1 MQVLLGS
8 LAFLLD
14 DVVAGNP
21 NIRLQ
26 HSMEDTVILEL
37 DVPTFAPVRQSV
49 SRQHLCVGLVEQPR

>member
-37 DVPTFAPVRQSV
+37 DVHTFALVRQSDC
-49 SRQHLCVGLVEQPR
+49 R

>member
-14 DVVAGNP
+14 NVVAGNP

-37 DVPTFAPVRQSV
+37 DVPTFALVRQSDD
-49 SRQHLCVGLVEQPR
+49 QPHLCVGFV

>member
-14 DVVAGNP
+14 NVVAGNP

-37 DVPTFAPVRQSV
+37 DVPTFALVRQSDD
-49 SRQHLCVGLVEQPR
+49 QPHQCVGFV